1 MLPRIKRERVP
12 TCAVARE
19 RVPDMRRIYSAGGLL
34 RCFKE
39 RVGRILS
46 ASELPV
52 KSGTCRQLIEIPV
65 FVRSLNV
72 LIGFCAELL

>member
-1 MLPRIKRERVP
+1 MGNIRCSALRHAFRRVRRS
-12 TCAVARE
+12 TSTDGSTRAT
-19 RVPDMRRIYSAGGLL
+19 PDAPST
-34 RCFKE
+34 
-39 RVGRILS
+39 VS

-52 KSGTCRQLIEIPV
+52 KSGTCWQLIEIPV